1 MKNKFQRM
9 TKEEQKKVLTKYYAT
24 KTGKENKARFLRLLI
39 FGYLC
44 LLYAVVVIGDTI
56 INHHS
61 NWNYVLAGIM
71 VIFGLFFLL
80 ARHKVLITKVNE
92 YVVKH
97 K

>member
-9 TKEEQKKVLTKYYAT
+9 TKEEQKNALTKYYAT
-24 KTGKENKARFLRLLI
+24 KTGKENKNRFLRLLI

-44 LLYAVVVIGDTI
+44 LLYAVAVTGDTI

-61 NWNYVLAGIM
+61 IWNYVLAGVM
-71 VIFGLFFLL
+71 FIFGLFFLF
-80 ARHKVLITKVNE
+80 ARHKILVTKVNE
-92 YVVKH
+92 YVIKH